1 MKNVSKK
8 NKMNVGKISFTII
21 SFLLLAGV
29 VGCEKEQHT
38 DPPQIILGQWELISY
53 GGSPITPTGF
63 IEFLPSGIVR
73 DYDYDQKHYTSECK
87 YSIINDSVML
97 MCDMRHEYHFFEDKM
112 LLLPLDVFFV
122 RDPTAIYRR
131 KK

>member
-1 MKNVSKK
+1 
-8 NKMNVGKISFTII
+8 MNVGKISFTII

-53 GGSPITPTGF
+53 GGSPRTPTGYR
-63 IEFLPSGIVR
+63 EFLSSGIVR
-73 DYDYDQKHYTSECK
+73 DYDYDQKHYTSHECK

-97 MCDMRHEYHFFEDKM
+97 MCDMRHEYHFFEDK
-112 LLLPLDVFFV
+112 LRLFPLDLVFFD
-122 RDPTAIYRR
+122 DPTKIDQR